1 MILGGFLMK
10 KLMICLAAALLC
22 ACAPREKV
30 VEPNGKKEYFA
41 NVDIAIDENDPY
53 VYAGTVDYIFAGK
66 VTKVKSNH
74 IKMTSKQSDYY
85 SYYEIQVIEN
95 IKGSLVEQI
104 EAKKLGGF
112 DDNGTEMLIESD
124 YRKDTEMPVEGKT
137 YMFMAYAQKDGTLTL
152 SEFLDDR
159 PYDENL
165 KKEYEE
171 YVENEVPSDRERY
184 NSVYEAEKTLLKIG
198 HTLSEADNPEPP
210 EPERQ
215 SADLNAEELEET
227 EWCACREELIPSEVL
242 AVIKEDHPECDLSKW
257 QMMIHFFDDEKS
269 AGMLQMRYDIGEIA
283 TDRTIVCSI
292 ENNRIRNIFYANMS
306 GEANEEE
313 LKEKV
318 RIFENS
324 TVQEEYEL
332 GEGDKF
338 LEETVQYSY
347 RYDTGKLIYTYN
359 LFFEEPGGVI
369 NNSIGSE
376 YIID

>member
-1 MILGGFLMK
+1 MK
-10 KLMICLAAALLC
+10 KLMICLIAFILSG
-22 ACAPREKV
+22 CAPLSGI
-30 VEPNGKKEYFA
+30 VEPSGEKEYFA
-41 NVDIAIDENDPY
+41 RVTLSVDENDPY
-53 VYAGTVDYIFAGK
+53 VYVGTMDYVFAGTV
-66 VTKVKSNH
+66 TK
-74 IKMTSKQSDYY
+74 IKRNFIDIAKREVDYY
-85 SYYEIQVIEN
+85 SHYEVQVIEN
-95 IKGSLVEQI
+95 IKGSLAENI
-104 EAKKLGGF
+104 EVKKLGGV
-112 DDNGTEMLIESD
+112 NRRGTEMLIESEK
-124 YRKDTEMPVEGKT
+124 RQDTGLPEEGKT
-137 YMFMAYAQKDGTLTL
+137 YLFMAYAQEDGSLLL
-152 SEFLDDR
+152 SEFLEDR
-159 PYDENL
+159 PYDESL

-184 NSVYEAEKTLLKIG
+184 HSKYETEKTLLKIG
-198 HTLSEADNPEPP
+198 HTLSEAENPEPA
-210 EPERQ
+210 EPERL
-215 SADLNAEELEET
+215 STDLNAEGLEET

-292 ENNRIRNIFYANMS
+292 ENNRIRNIFYANIS

-318 RIFENS
+318 RNFKNS

-347 RYDTGKLIYTYN
+347 RYDTGNLIYSYN